1 MYRPIDMKMSERE
14 WSGLI
19 EDEVHSRNSAPT
31 QESTNLDAE
40 RPKVLS

>member
-1 MYRPIDMKMSERE
+1 MYRPIAMKMSERE

-19 EDEVHSRNSAPT
+19 EDEVHSKSSTTT
-31 QESTNLDAE
+31 QVSTNLDAE